1 MRRLSLKST
10 LFGVDPIDF
19 VQLYFGSLFY
29 GNIKFK
35 YCIKKR
41 TFEKTKS
48 AFKLWAGRGLNPR
61 PSDYESPAL
70 TPELPALVSNKFE
83 LPTMHFILRLASI
96 FLKKNKMVAENPL

>member
-10 LFGVDPIDF
+10 LFGVDP
-19 VQLYFGSLFY
+19 
-29 GNIKFK
+29 
-35 YCIKKR
+35 KKR
-41 TFEKTKS
+41 RGKDS
-48 AFKLWAGRGLNPR
+48 APKNWWAGRGLNPR

-96 FLKKNKMVAENPL
+96 FLKKNKMVAENPP

>member
-1 MRRLSLKST
+1 MRGESMKGKSKKST
-10 LFGVDPIDF
+10 YSTTFGIEP
-19 VQLYFGSLFY
+19 FY

-61 PSDYESPAL
+61 PSEYESPAL

>member
-1 MRRLSLKST
+1 MRGETMKDKSKKST
-10 LFGVDPIDF
+10 YSTTFGVDP
-19 VQLYFGSLFY
+19 
-29 GNIKFK
+29 
-35 YCIKKR
+35 KKR